1 MALISVACIIY
12 WVDMHVTCQVWQ
24 VSRFFLPCAYS
35 ALHWLQ
41 PMTDCLLTHSML
53 LAALLLLWL
62 WRLQVN
68 GKMRGTVEVGVSID
82 QAAAVEAALGLN
94 TVKKFTDGK
103 EIKKV
108 IYVPGKILNL
118 IVPGK

>member
-1 MALISVACIIY
+1 
-12 WVDMHVTCQVWQ
+12 
-24 VSRFFLPCAYS
+24 
-35 ALHWLQ
+35 
-41 PMTDCLLTHSML
+41 ML
-53 LAALLLLWL
+53 LGNYEGLGKGLTTLLLLL
-62 WRLQVN
+62 LQVN
-68 GKMRGTVEVGVSID
+68 GKMRGTVEIGVAAD

-103 EIKKV
+103 EIKKI